1 MDYVVVGR
9 LGESHGHKWN
19 EQGRNVISHI
29 FVYFDET
36 SVRLN
41 HETEFVTGV
50 SGEWSYDFITS
61 LTFHTNEKV
70 HEAFRSNS
78 VSEEEVNRRE
88 FYSGIHDRCEFGGFF
103 GTSNVSRLLS
113 IGFYTK
119 PVLRGVNTM
128 RRELGV
134 GDVFSSK
141 FVETIKMGITYSC
154 KTLWNEMRNNVIS
167 QIIVSYDDSGV
178 RSIQFGYI
186 NNGALSMS
194 KTFGPSPVGYS
205 SRIVKLKHESEFV
218 TGLSAETCNGYITSL
233 TFHTNLR
240 KHEVVHLTFDSKF
253 QKPQKIELRSGILKR
268 QTEDQKLIEIDT
280 KLHTQ
285 DLSLTGT
292 MGTLCLLFFLNLN
305 SQELGSF
312 IQTKKDTK
320 SCVYYIPDLHRK
332 L

>member
-1 MDYVVVGR
+1 MEMK
-9 LGESHGHKWN
+9 LGPLGNYSYGKTKW
-19 EQGRNVISHI
+19 EETCRDPISHI
-29 FVYFDET
+29 FVTYDSYLVNSIQFRYVENGALVLSKKHGSEGPEDST
-36 SVRLN
+36 RVVRLN

-128 RRELGV
+128 RRE
-134 GDVFSSK
+134 
-141 FVETIKMGITYSC
+141 
-154 KTLWNEMRNNVIS
+154 
-167 QIIVSYDDSGV
+167 IIVSYDDSGV

-268 QTEDQKLIEIDT
+268 CEF
-280 KLHTQ
+280 
-285 DLSLTGT
+285 G
-292 MGTLCLLFFLNLN
+292 GFF
-305 SQELGSF
+305 GSF
-312 IQTKKDTK
+312 DSLRLISIGFHVRPVHTDVKIKVEIT
-320 SCVYYIPDLHRK
+320 
-332 L
+332 